1 MEKEPEY
8 DLESVDEGE
17 IKDGL
22 GGATEDFIVAL
33 NDDDTVENVLK
44 GYKKLHKTSVQCPL
58 LTLRSN

>member
-33 NDDDTVENVLK
+33 NDDGTVENVLN
-44 GYKKLHKTSVQCPL
+44 GYKKLIKFLSSVHC
-58 LTLRSN
+58 

>member
-1 MEKEPEY
+1 MEKEP
-8 DLESVDEGE
+8 ESVDEGE

-33 NDDDTVENVLK
+33 NDDDTVENVLN

>member
-22 GGATEDFIVAL
+22 GGTTEDFIVAL
-33 NDDDTVENVLK
+33 NDDDTVENVLN